1 MAEEKKD
8 EFELEE
14 EKQGKKSSEKVIY
27 ILTGLLVL
35 VIFGAIAIF
44 FYAPDITGPKQPE
57 ITTTPLPKGTT
68 GLTENQGAKN
78 IVAEGDEHQA
88 IKEPAEKSLKQEEP
102 KAKKEAQ
109 TAKAKEVQMQKGI
122 HSNVSQQQHKN
133 VVAQHTQKHTEQ
145 KPPKK
150 EAKASPK
157 TEEKKAHKTVS
168 TKQKPTEATKQKHIA
183 QKKVEKKVV
192 KKAEKKETK
201 KVVKKAVPQ
210 KHYFI
215 QTGAFG
221 SLVKARKEKQELIK
235 KGFKNVL
242 IVEEKGM
249 YKVLIGRFKT
259 LNEATQFKK
268 KHNIKNGWI
277 RIIKS
282 L

>member
-57 ITTTPLPKGTT
+57 ITNTPLPKGTSNFAEDK
-68 GLTENQGAKN
+68 GNKG
-78 IVAEGDEHQA
+78 VAAEKGGEEQKA
-88 IKEPAEKSLKQEEP
+88 IKEAAEKSLKQEEP
-102 KAKKEAQ
+102 A
-109 TAKAKEVQMQKGI
+109 V
-122 HSNVSQQQHKN
+122 
-133 VVAQHTQKHTEQ
+133 
-145 KPPKK
+145 KK
-150 EAKASPK
+150 EAKANEPKMSPKHEEMHGQVAQQHHKNAVVQHPQKSAEVKHKKEVKAHAK
-157 TEEKKAHKTVS
+157 TEEKKVQKAASVQHKQVS
-168 TKQKPTEATKQKHIA
+168 SSKQVGTANQKQVA
-183 QKKVEKKVV
+183 QKRV
-192 KKAEKKETK
+192 EKKETK
-201 KVVKKAVPQ
+201 KAVKKTVPK

-259 LNEATQFKK
+259 FNEANQFKK
-268 KHNIKNGWI
+268 KHNIKNGWVRVI
-277 RIIKS
+277 RS